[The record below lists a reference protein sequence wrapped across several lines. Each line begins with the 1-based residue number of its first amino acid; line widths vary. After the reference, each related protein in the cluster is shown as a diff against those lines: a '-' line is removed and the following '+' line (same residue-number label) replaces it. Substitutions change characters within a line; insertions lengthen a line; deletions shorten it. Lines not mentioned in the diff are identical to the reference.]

1 LVFIVVWLFGGFV
14 LSLNWLFG
22 DVFGF
27 LVLIRSCFFDVFLL
41 YSLLHFFNQR
51 FIMLRQLKKN

>member
-27 LVLIRSCFFDVFLL
+27 LVLIGSCFFYVFLL
-41 YSLLHFFNQR
+41 YSLLHCFNQR